1 MVLAPLA
8 PTNANNMATKENVT
22 RLAADDSLFV
32 DATTGVTAGIDPAM
46 KAKYDE
52 KIDLVG
58 EFKRGWLAG
67 WLAWA
72 QTEALVSPY
81 VRCCTG
87 LVRRAGRGCGN
98 KLNALAFSVC

>member
-58 EFKRGWLAG
+58 EFKRGWLGHRPRPWSHLTCA
-67 WLAWA
+67 A
-72 QTEALVSPY
+72 ALGLFGVLGEVVVS
-81 VRCCTG
+81 
-87 LVRRAGRGCGN
+87 
-98 KLNALAFSVC
+98 S